1 MMEILT
7 KKDFDFEIWY
17 NSFDP
22 NFTEISLRSMI
33 PRKWVSFSRVAEG
46 KYKDSI
52 IKPINKYVEAL
63 YPAPELISIENNIV
77 TLRQHTH
84 AGIYLLEKDGQLKA
98 LDRPWMRQ
106 FYQSKN
112 EFKKNNECFDDVF
125 VFYVPWLI
133 DANISIRFN
142 DVDGSPIRAYP
153 TASHYSKIK
162 DGTIFV
168 EPLFVPF
175 RFYKVG
181 PHMDRD
187 GFGKILRGTPMFD
200 MVFQADDT
208 IVEQIRKFYE
218 YN

>member
-1 MMEILT
+1 MEILT
-7 KKDFDFEIWY
+7 KNDFDFDIWY

-22 NFTEISLRSMI
+22 NFTEISLKSMI
-33 PRKWVSFSRVAEG
+33 PMKWVSYARVAEG

-63 YPAPELISIENNIV
+63 YPAPKLVSIDGNTV

-84 AGIYLLEKDGQLKA
+84 AGIYLLEQNGKLKA

-106 FYQSKN
+106 FYQSRH

-125 VFYVPWLI
+125 VFYVPWFI
-133 DANISIRFN
+133 DANINVRFIDVENSAIRT
-142 DVDGSPIRAYP
+142 YP
-153 TASHYSKIK
+153 TATRYSVIAP
-162 DGTIFV
+162 GAHFI
-168 EPLFVPF
+168 EPAFVPF

-181 PHMDRD
+181 PHMDRE
-187 GFGKILRGTPMFD
+187 GFGKVLKGTPMFD
-200 MVFQADDT
+200 IVFEADDT
-208 IVEQIRKFYE
+208 IIEKIKEFYE